1 MSSDVQRTSTS
12 VQRPLEWM
20 RFEPVKFGYLVDE
33 LSRSQVG
40 TVMKLILRIWE
51 FGPMLED
58 TVRTVSGVDFE
69 VVRTRMLE
77 VDGKLS
83 FEMVEDARSY
93 GKRTRNQRV
102 EAGIASA
109 EKRAANSTTVQRPF
123 NDRSTG
129 VLSMS
134 VSDDLEERERAKPK
148 DGFDDF
154 YAPYPIKK
162 ARGSAEKAWAKLTKA
177 ERALCRPAIEAQVKA
192 CHFRGTDGKDYI
204 PHPAT
209 WLNERRWLDEV
220 STSPAS
226 LAPAAPLTKEQA
238 RERLVQIRIDNN
250 IGEGGAVPVSLM
262 PKEVRDIIWR

>member
-1 MSSDVQRTSTS
+1 MPTLFYCAMSSDVQRTSTS

-69 VVRTRMLE
+69 VVRTRMFE

-123 NDRSTG
+123 NGRSTG
-129 VLSMS
+129 VLSKS
-134 VSDDLEERERAKPK
+134 ISSSDSGKERARKKPEPAPHPFDSPEYLAAFEAFDQMRIAKRKPMTDRARQLILADLSKMGEADAILSLNTSTRSGWTDVYPPKKTIQFNGQQTDEERR
-148 DGFDDF
+148 
-154 YAPYPIKK
+154 
-162 ARGSAEKAWAKLTKA
+162 A
-177 ERALCRPAIEAQVKA
+177 ERNRIIA
-192 CHFRGTDGKDYI
+192 
-204 PHPAT
+204 
-209 WLNERRWLDEV
+209 ERY
-220 STSPAS
+220 AG
-226 LAPAAPLTKEQA
+226 Q
-238 RERLVQIRIDNN
+238 
-250 IGEGGAVPVSLM
+250 
-262 PKEVRDIIWR
+262 